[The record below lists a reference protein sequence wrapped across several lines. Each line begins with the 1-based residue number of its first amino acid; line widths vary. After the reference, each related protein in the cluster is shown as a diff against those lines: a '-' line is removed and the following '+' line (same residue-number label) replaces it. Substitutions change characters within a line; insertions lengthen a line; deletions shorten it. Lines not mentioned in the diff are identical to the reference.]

1 MDNARTRYKKWCS
14 QPEMDRALALELKQI
29 ENNDAEIEERFGA
42 PMSFGTAGLRSKM
55 GAGISRMN
63 VYTVAL
69 TTQALAQLI
78 LGSDAADRGCVI
90 ACDSRNNSELFAR
103 TAAQVLSANGVKAY
117 IFDELRPTPE
127 LSFAVLKLGAI
138 AGINITASHNTKEY
152 NGYKVYWEDGAQL
165 SPDHARKVSEAA
177 EKIDIFD
184 GPKTIPFEEGI
195 KAGRIITIGKE
206 IDESYLDAVLG
217 CRIVPENLRR
227 YGNDL
232 KIVFTPLHGCGWKAV
247 PQALRMAGVSDFV
260 TVPEQMI
267 PDGGFPTVVSPNPEN
282 PEALEMA
289 IKLAAARGSLLVLGT
304 DPDSDRVGAAVP
316 AKDGSY
322 KVLSGNQMG
331 ALLLDYIIK
340 EKKRLNALP
349 ANACAI
355 RSVVSS
361 DLFGAIARAN
371 GVEPV
376 EVLTGFKYI
385 GEKIKEYEKD
395 GSHTFLLGYEESHG
409 YLSGTYARDKD
420 AVAACLLL
428 AECAAAHHAE
438 GRTLLD
444 ALEELY
450 ERYGYYEEGAVTVT
464 TNAEGREN
472 TMRTLRVT
480 VPERI
485 ASSRIVAVSDFLKG
499 TRTASDGRSVP
510 TGLPLTDMIR
520 FELEDGS
527 FVIIR
532 PSGTE
537 PKIKAYILVKADSA
551 KRAAELCAEYTAA
564 AASMLKGTG
573 KIQN

>member
-217 CRIVPENLRR
+217 CRIVPETLRR

-260 TVPEQMI
+260 TVPEQMM

-385 GEKIKEYEKD
+385 GEKIKDTRKPALIPFC
-395 GSHTFLLGYEESHG
+395 SGYEESHG

-428 AECAAAHHAE
+428 AECAAATMPRVAHCSTHLRSYMKGTDTMRKAP
-438 GRTLLD
+438 
-444 ALEELY
+444 
-450 ERYGYYEEGAVTVT
+450 VTVT
-464 TNAEGREN
+464 TDAEGREN